1 MHDAM
6 HEGNG
11 ERTVAV
17 TAARALMDFALSK
30 GVSRA
35 ALTER
40 SGIDPADLRND
51 DNQVPF
57 ARYVALMKAGKELSN
72 DPAFGLHFG
81 ESAEGMESTFACMM
95 GIFSPTMA
103 DTFAHLRAPAD
114 PSAGDDANDGDNGE
128 RLRLTRHGD
137 EIWIVETWKDDD
149 LELAESRFARAVCAA
164 RRLFPAA
171 EFIKSV
177 QFAHAEPTY
186 RAEYDRIFGMPIVFG
201 SEHNALVTDASWLEW
216 KPQEPSR
223 HVFEI
228 VKERANTL
236 LLERQDAAYSTRR
249 RVEVLLTNLMHTP
262 DVSVES
268 VAGKLGMG
276 RHTLLRKLKAEGVT
290 FKQVLDELR
299 HKLAIQYL
307 SENNMAVN
315 ETAYL
320 LGFSD
325 PTAFSR
331 AYKRWTGHSPRR
343 VK

>member
-1 MHDAM
+1 MPDAM
-6 HEGNG
+6 HEPIA

-17 TAARALMDFALSK
+17 AAARALMDFALSK
-30 GVSRA
+30 GVNRTV
-35 ALTER
+35 LTER
-40 SGIDPADLRND
+40 SGIEASDLRND
-51 DNQVPF
+51 DNRVPF
-57 ARYVALMKAGKELSN
+57 ARYVALMKAGQELSN

-81 ESAEGMESTFACMM
+81 ESAEGMENTFACMM
-95 GIFSPTMA
+95 GVFSPTMA

-114 PSAGDDANDGDNGE
+114 PDAVDDGHDSESGE

-137 EIWIVETWKDDD
+137 QVWIVETWNDHVP
-149 LELAESRFARAVCAA
+149 ELTESRFARAVCAA

-171 EFIKSV
+171 EFIKAI
-177 QFAHAEPTY
+177 QFTHAEPPY
-186 RAEYDRIFGMPIVFG
+186 RAEYDRIFRMPIEFG
-201 SEHNALVTDASWLEW
+201 SDHNALVTDAAWLGW
-216 KPQEPSR
+216 RAQEPSR

-228 VKERANTL
+228 VKARADTL
-236 LLERQDAAYSTRR
+236 LQERQESAHSTRH
-249 RVEVLLTNLMHTP
+249 RVETLLTNLMHTP
-262 DVSVES
+262 DLSIES
-268 VAGKLGMG
+268 VAGRLGMG

-343 VK
+343 DK